1 MAMDIRIA
9 PAGLADAAALHE
21 VYADAFGR
29 PPLEEPPEV
38 AAAWRDESL
47 PQHAGRAGFR
57 CLAAWDGD
65 TMAGFT
71 YGYTG
76 EYGQWWTDHV
86 AGVLPPEVAAEW
98 LGGHFE
104 LVELAVR
111 ASHER
116 RGIGSALHD
125 ALLDGLPHR
134 VALLTATDD
143 PHAPARR
150 LYHRKGWQV
159 LVEQAF
165 PGSSVLGRRL
175 RPA

>member
-1 MAMDIRIA
+1 MDIRIG
-9 PAGLADAAALHE
+9 PAGPADAAALHE

-29 PPLEEPPEV
+29 PPHREPPEV

-47 PQHAGRAGFR
+47 PRHAGRAGFR

-65 TMAGFT
+65 TMAGFA

-76 EYGQWWTDHV
+76 ERGQWWTDQV
-86 AGVLPPEVAAEW
+86 ASVLPDEVAAAW

-143 PHAPARR
+143 PQAPARR
-150 LYHRKGWQV
+150 LYRRKGWEV
-159 LVEQAF
+159 LAEEAF
-165 PGSSVLGRRL
+165 ADATVLGLRL